1 MIFFSLFSTAI
12 SSVFYGIIVT
22 VTAMAL
28 LYFALRFVSEGIV
41 QTPIF
46 FVTGIVL
53 AVLLAI
59 QSTLLIGA
67 LEAKDATDAAEL
79 YLNQL
84 LEGSQGVISAKES
97 QQVMDALTEKFPLIG
112 VYANIADFSGNDW
125 AELPKVIHDTLTSY
139 LNSFIWHRVWWSLA
153 IIALACLVVM
163 LFDKRALSSST
174 NKSVRKVRMVARKK
188 YDDF

>member
-1 MIFFSLFSTAI
+1 MIFFSLFSTAF
-12 SSVFYGIIVT
+12 SSVFYGIVVT
-22 VTAMAL
+22 VTVMAL
-28 LYFALRFVSEGIV
+28 LYFALKSVSKGIV

-67 LEAKDATDAAEL
+67 HEAKDATDAAEL

-125 AELPKVIHDTLTSY
+125 AELPRVIHDTLTSY

>member
-1 MIFFSLFSTAI
+1 MIFFSLFSTAF
-12 SSVFYGIIVT
+12 SSVFYGIVVT
-22 VTAMAL
+22 VTVMAL
-28 LYFALRFVSEGIV
+28 LYFALKSVSKGIV

-59 QSTLLIGA
+59 QSTLLIDA

-125 AELPKVIHDTLTSY
+125 AELPRVIHDTLTSY

>member
-1 MIFFSLFSTAI
+1 MIFFSLFSTAF
-12 SSVFYGIIVT
+12 SSVFYGIVVT
-22 VTAMAL
+22 VTVMAL
-28 LYFALRFVSEGIV
+28 LYFALKSVSKGIV

-125 AELPKVIHDTLTSY
+125 AELPRVIHDTLTSY

>member
-41 QTPIF
+41 RTPVF
-46 FVTGIVL
+46 FVTGAVL
-53 AVLLAI
+53 AILLSI
-59 QSTLLIGA
+59 QSSLLIGA
-67 LEAKDATDAAEL
+67 LEAKNAADAAEL
-79 YLNQL
+79 YLNQM

-125 AELPKVIHDTLTSY
+125 AELPRVIHDTLTSY

>member
-1 MIFFSLFSTAI
+1 MIFFSLFSTAF
-12 SSVFYGIIVT
+12 SSVFYGIVVT
-22 VTAMAL
+22 VTVMAL
-28 LYFALRFVSEGIV
+28 LYFALKSVSKGIV
-41 QTPIF
+41 RTPVF
-46 FVTGIVL
+46 YVTGIVL

-59 QSTLLIGA
+59 QQALLIGA
-67 LEAKDATDAAEL
+67 IEAKDATDAAEL

-125 AELPKVIHDTLTSY
+125 AELPRVIHDTLTSY

>member
-1 MIFFSLFSTAI
+1 MLIGLLADSNIFFSLFSTAF
-12 SSVFYGIIVT
+12 SSVFYGIVVT
-22 VTAMAL
+22 VTVMAL
-28 LYFALRFVSEGIV
+28 LYFALKSVSKGIV

-84 LEGSQGVISAKES
+84 LEGSQGERS
-97 QQVMDALTEKFPLIG
+97 
-112 VYANIADFSGNDW
+112 
-125 AELPKVIHDTLTSY
+125 
-139 LNSFIWHRVWWSLA
+139 
-153 IIALACLVVM
+153 
-163 LFDKRALSSST
+163 
-174 NKSVRKVRMVARKK
+174 
-188 YDDF
+188 

>member
-41 QTPIF
+41 RTPVF
-46 FVTGIVL
+46 FVTGAVL
-53 AVLLAI
+53 AVLLSI
-59 QSTLLIGA
+59 QSSLLIGA
-67 LEAKDATDAAEL
+67 LEAKNAADAAEL
-79 YLNQL
+79 YLNQM

-125 AELPKVIHDTLTSY
+125 AELPRVIHDTLTSY